1 MVSRIEKRWALPTF
15 IVLGVLALFFAGS
28 KPGSPASAKAESLRD
43 NSEIRVVPIQIER
56 DKYGLAM
63 VDTVGQTL
71 WIYELN
77 SMGPPH
83 NRLRLLA
90 ARSWQYD
97 RLLKQYN
104 TAEPKPEQVRMLLK
118 EEELSKQPKK
128 QVNEKQESSGVNAA
142 EVNIAEANVA
152 EVNAVETASVETNE
166 PNE

>member
-1 MVSRIEKRWALPTF
+1 MMKSGIEKRWLLLTF
-15 IVLGVLALFFAGS
+15 IVLGVLVLFFIGG
-28 KPGSPASAKAESLRD
+28 KLGSPASAKAELQTD
-43 NSEIRVVPIQIER
+43 NNSEILVVPIQIER

-63 VDTVGQTL
+63 VDKASQTL

-77 SMGPPH
+77 SMGPAH

-104 TAEPKPEQVRMLLK
+104 TAEPKPEQVRMLL
-118 EEELSKQPKK
+118 EEEEMGKQPKE
-128 QVNEKQESSGVNAA
+128 QVKEKQEVPD
-142 EVNIAEANVA
+142 VNVA
-152 EVNAVETASVETNE
+152 EVNVVEANE

>member
-1 MVSRIEKRWALPTF
+1 MESGIKGRLVLPAF

-28 KPGSPASAKAESLRD
+28 KLCSPAIAEAELQTGN
-43 NSEIRVVPIQIER
+43 NSEILVVPIQIER

-77 SMGPPH
+77 STGPAH

-104 TAEPKPEQVRMLLK
+104 TAEPKPEQVRMLLE
-118 EEELSKQPKK
+118 EEELSKQPKE
-128 QVNEKQESSGVNAA
+128 QVKEKQEGSDV
-142 EVNIAEANVA
+142 NVA
-152 EVNAVETASVETNE
+152 EVNAVEVNAVEANE

>member
-1 MVSRIEKRWALPTF
+1 MFV
-15 IVLGVLALFFAGS
+15 VLGVLALFFIGS
-28 KPGSPASAKAESLRD
+28 KLGPPASAKAEPIMGSDGKIL
-43 NSEIRVVPIQIER
+43 VVPIQIER

-63 VDTVGQTL
+63 VDTVSQTL
-71 WIYELN
+71 WIYEIN

-104 TAEPKPEQVRMLLK
+104 TAEPKPEQVRMLLE
-118 EEELSKQPKK
+118 EEELSKQPKE
-128 QVNEKQESSGVNAA
+128 QVKEKQEDSDVNVV
-142 EVNIAEANVA
+142 EVNVVEANV
-152 EVNAVETASVETNE
+152 VEANEPGSDPLSQGE

>member
-1 MVSRIEKRWALPTF
+1 MVSGTERRWLLPTF
-15 IVLGVLALFFAGS
+15 IVLGVLVLFFIGS
-28 KPGSPASAKAESLRD
+28 KFGSPASAQVELQASS
-43 NSEIRVVPIQIER
+43 NCEILVVPVQIER
-56 DKYGLAM
+56 DRYGLAM

-77 SMGPPH
+77 SRGPAH

-104 TAEPKPEQVRMLLK
+104 TAEPKPEQVRMLLEDLGEQLK
-118 EEELSKQPKK
+118 E
-128 QVNEKQESSGVNAA
+128 QVKEKQQDLDVNTLEAA
-142 EVNIAEANVA
+142 
-152 EVNAVETASVETNE
+152 E